1 MIIQQVPDFRPQQET
16 GQAAKI
22 KAVTKAIPTAPLDP
36 YCLCDLGL
44 KECNY
49 TEPAFYGGSNEYEND
64 YTSIFVNKADQSDI
78 IKFYLINVENEEEA
92 ELVEIEQGLFGE
104 YFDNETF
111 TGVRVDFD
119 LLHSSFN
126 DLRKVKFKI
135 EQTVFGTEI
144 IEESHEF
151 ELIKWS
157 LERANGT
164 VRIETI
170 NSGRI
175 ESGNDYDTYKW
186 KRSVR
191 LQGFFGRE
199 TPTINTDNYQDG
211 ERRIKQIQDSITNE
225 YTLETELIP
234 NQIFKGLIFNDMLA
248 NEIFIS
254 DYNIKNANYKGVAVA
269 PLSVSSNYY
278 EKNVFGSYEITFTD
292 RKQNIVK
299 RNK

>member
-1 MIIQQVPDFRPQQET
+1 MIIQQVPNFRPQNET
-16 GQAAKI
+16 GQAGKI
-22 KAVTKAIPTAPLDP
+22 KALTKAIPNVPLDP

-49 TEPAFYGGSNEYEND
+49 IEPAFYGGANEYEND
-64 YTSIFVNKADQSDI
+64 YTSFFINKVDENDT
-78 IKFYLINVENEEEA
+78 IKFYLINVENEEET
-92 ELVEIEQGLFGE
+92 ELVEIEQALFGE

-111 TGVRVDFD
+111 TGVRVDFN

-126 DLRKVKFKI
+126 DLHKVKFKI
-135 EQTVFGTEI
+135 KQVVFGTEI

-151 ELIKWS
+151 ELIRWS

-164 VRIETI
+164 VRIETV

-175 ESGNDYDTYKW
+175 ESGNNYSSYNW

-211 ERRIKQIQDSITNE
+211 ERRIKQIQDSIRNE

-234 NQIFKGLIFNDMLA
+234 NKIFKGLIFNDMLA
-248 NEIFIS
+248 NEIFVS
-254 DYNIKNANYKGVAVA
+254 DYNLKNANYKGLPVY
-269 PLSVSSNYY
+269 PVSIASSYY
-278 EKNVFGSYEITFTD
+278 EKNENGSYEITFTD
-292 RKQNIVK
+292 RRQNIVK
-299 RNK
+299 RNL

>member
-1 MIIQQVPDFRPQQET
+1 MT
-16 GQAAKI
+16 
-22 KAVTKAIPTAPLDP
+22 
-36 YCLCDLGL
+36 
-44 KECNY
+44 
-49 TEPAFYGGSNEYEND
+49 
-64 YTSIFVNKADQSDI
+64 
-78 IKFYLINVENEEEA
+78 
-92 ELVEIEQGLFGE
+92 
-104 YFDNETF
+104 
-111 TGVRVDFD
+111 
-119 LLHSSFN
+119 
-126 DLRKVKFKI
+126 
-135 EQTVFGTEI
+135 
-144 IEESHEF
+144 
-151 ELIKWS
+151 
-157 LERANGT
+157 
-164 VRIETI
+164 
-170 NSGRI
+170 
-175 ESGNDYDTYKW
+175 TYKW
-186 KRSVR
+186 RRSVR

-254 DYNIKNANYKGVAVA
+254 DYNIKNANYKGVAVV